1 MSLLFGNLTQDFVKF
16 GTTVMQASSG
26 DQDAIDKLPS
36 VAAGFRKTAALD
48 ASYLVYIGRLCSLRN
63 LTTNELDVRRRY
75 VRMHISLYVYLGIH
89 RRSQCETRSGEI
101 SQGRFTSGYPV
112 LR

>member
-16 GTTVMQASSG
+16 GTTVMRASKG

-63 LTTNELDVRRRY
+63 STTNELDVRRRY